1 MRRAF
6 ILLTALALSHLGS
19 VAGAA
24 PSTGQPGPACGD
36 TITTDT
42 TLYADLVDCPSNGIV
57 IGADGITL
65 DLNGHTID
73 GDGAL
78 VDPCQDET
86 CDLGVDNLAG
96 HSNVTVVGGTVNE
109 FGFGVVVGGADDNL
123 LSRLTVT
130 ENIFSGILVFES
142 THLRLERNTITRNG
156 LDTDFSGIAAFAV
169 RNGLLAHNYVAD
181 NGDIGLFAEG
191 IDDNWI
197 VGNKF
202 SGNPE
207 AGMVFDGSG
216 NVVSG
221 NHASN
226 NGDGIVLA
234 GDNNVVSRN
243 HITHALGCPE
253 GCGYGISFE
262 GGSRNVFERNIIARA
277 HWGIRVDAFTG
288 LARDT
293 AIRKNVIRRVEED
306 GIVVDQEQ
314 VGPVQ
319 NTLVERN
326 VVIRAGDDGIDVR
339 NPSTTLTGNVAVRNQ
354 DLGIEAVTGV
364 TDGGGN
370 HAAANGN
377 PQQCTNVSC

>member
-6 ILLTALALSHLGS
+6 ILLTVVALSLGS

-24 PSTGQPGPACGD
+24 PSTGQPGPGCGD

-78 VDPCQDET
+78 VDPCEDET

-96 HSNVTVVGGTVNE
+96 HSDVNVVGGGVKE

-130 ENIFSGILVFES
+130 DNIFSGILVFES
-142 THLRLERNTITRNG
+142 THLRVERNTISRNG
-156 LDTDFSGIAAFAV
+156 LDTDFSGIAAFAMADGV
-169 RNGLLAHNYVAD
+169 LARNSVAD
-181 NGDIGLFAEG
+181 NGDIGLYAEG
-191 IDDNWI
+191 IDRNRI
-197 VGNKF
+197 VGNVF

-207 AGMVFDGSG
+207 AGMLFDGSG

-262 GGSRNVFERNIIARA
+262 GGSRSVFERNIIAGAR
-277 HWGIRVDAFTG
+277 WGIRVDAFTG

-314 VGPVQ
+314 AGPVQ

-326 VVIRAGDDGIDVR
+326 VVIRAGDDGIEVR
-339 NPSTTLTGNVAVRNQ
+339 NPSTTLTGNVAVRNH
-354 DLGIEAVTGV
+354 DLGIEAVAGV

-370 HAAANGN
+370 HAAANGD